1 MSKQQ
6 LAQIE
11 APLLSPESKQ
21 YAGSEQAEADY
32 EDDFEKVVVDEE
44 IKQEEPQIGTL
55 SHEGLVNQ
63 NTADVGELIGA
74 I

>member
-1 MSKQQ
+1 M
-6 LAQIE
+6 
-11 APLLSPESKQ
+11 
-21 YAGSEQAEADY
+21 
-32 EDDFEKVVVDEE
+32 VVDEE

-55 SHEGLVNQ
+55 SQEGLVNQ